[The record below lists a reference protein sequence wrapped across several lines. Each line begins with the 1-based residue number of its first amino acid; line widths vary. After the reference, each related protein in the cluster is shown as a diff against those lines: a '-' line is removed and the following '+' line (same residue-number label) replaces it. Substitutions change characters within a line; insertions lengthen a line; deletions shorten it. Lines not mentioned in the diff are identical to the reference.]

1 VRSGLRSLLFVPGDD
16 ERKLSRAVE
25 SAADALILDLED
37 SVSPRA
43 KPAAR
48 EQVLAFLAQP
58 GTAVWPRPAFVRV
71 NGVDTPWFRDD
82 VDALIEA
89 GVTAIM
95 QPKSAA
101 RSVADWPA
109 GVEVLALI
117 ETARGVEEALAVAE
131 TGCVRRLMLGSADLA
146 TELGIP
152 LRDDE
157 QALVYPRSRLAM
169 CSAAAGIEGPVDVV
183 SLAVRDLRLLRESAV
198 RAKGLGFTGKACIHP
213 AQVPPV
219 NEIFTPAEAEV
230 SWARGVL
237 DAFDAAEA
245 SGAGVTVFGG
255 QMVDAPVVTRAHR
268 ILAAMASAN
277 S

>member
-1 VRSGLRSLLFVPGDD
+1 
-16 ERKLSRAVE
+16 
-25 SAADALILDLED
+25 
-37 SVSPRA
+37 
-43 KPAAR
+43 
-48 EQVLAFLAQP
+48 
-58 GTAVWPRPAFVRV
+58 
-71 NGVDTPWFRDD
+71 
-82 VDALIEA
+82 
-89 GVTAIM
+89 
-95 QPKSAA
+95 
-101 RSVADWPA
+101 
-109 GVEVLALI
+109 
-117 ETARGVEEALAVAE
+117 
-131 TGCVRRLMLGSADLA
+131 MLGSADLA
-146 TELGIP
+146 AELGIP

-157 QALVYPRSRLAM
+157 RALVYPRSRLAM

-213 AQVPPV
+213 AQVSPV